1 MIKHLFLLL
10 LTLLAP
16 AAGVAQPAPAPSEL
30 WQRADER
37 ITFTHA
43 QISFPVRAGATSL
56 HQPVEL
62 SRRGEGLDN
71 GLQYASSDEGVFATV
86 YIYYPGLPHV
96 GVTAYATDHAIRLQ
110 SGAELRLLG
119 SRVVAAGGRPSAAI
133 RADYSGFRDQRLASS
148 AAFVK
153 SGRWIVKLRVS
164 GPESRRA
171 DVERTMTALLEGMR
185 FQGEDQPREAEPLE
199 VRDCGDQDLE
209 EAPLAAGG
217 ATDALEEAVIGVL
230 DGAGDN
236 GREEGA
242 EQAAATPLLERGWCL
257 SSRLRI
263 GNSIIPVLRA
273 SGARRGDF
281 DRSVVLAIIGDSG
294 TLLEVV
300 QTRRANRHVL
310 LHHEIGRTRLLGA
323 FAGVPSDDQIAAVI
337 SGAAP
342 EAGTSRA
349 TIVHKVDGNT
359 EVNLHV
365 MPEAAP
371 AAPTT

>member
-1 MIKHLFLLL
+1 MIKRLFLLL
-10 LTLLAP
+10 LALLTP
-16 AAGVAQPAPAPSEL
+16 AAGFAQPAPAPSEL

-43 QISFPVRAGATSL
+43 QISFPVRAGATTL
-56 HQPVEL
+56 QRAVEL
-62 SRRGEGLDN
+62 SRQGAGLDN
-71 GLQYASSDEGVFATV
+71 GLQYLSSDERVFATV
-86 YIYYPGLPHV
+86 YIYYPGLPHA
-96 GVTAYATDHAIRLQ
+96 GVSAWATDNAIRVQ
-110 SGAELRLLG
+110 SGDELRLLG

-133 RADYSGFRDQRLASS
+133 RADYSGFRDERLASS

-164 GPESRRA
+164 GPEARRA

-185 FQGEDQPREAEPLE
+185 FHGEDQPRRAEPIE
-199 VRDCGDQDLE
+199 VGDCADGNGQA
-209 EAPLAAGG
+209 APLATGDAD
-217 ATDALEEAVIGVL
+217 DALEEAVIGVL

-242 EQAAATPLLERGWCL
+242 RHAAATPELGRQWCL

-263 GNSIIPVLRA
+263 GDSVIPVLRSQA
-273 SGARRGDF
+273 GSPGDH
-281 DRSVVLAIIGDSG
+281 DRSVVLAIISDSG
-294 TLLEVV
+294 MLLEVV
-300 QTRRANRHVL
+300 ETRRRNRFVV

-323 FAGVPSDDQIAAVI
+323 FAAVPSDEQIAEVL
-337 SGAAP
+337 SGASP
-342 EAGTSRA
+342 EAATARA
-349 TIVHKVDGNT
+349 TIIHKVDGNT